1 MTFSLR
7 RRRPAQQR
15 PVRRPAAH
23 RYHDPF
29 FADPGAVEDDYRRLA
44 AGRDRPGPGGRFLPG
59 LTTPKA

>member
-7 RRRPAQQR
+7 RHRPARQR

-23 RYHDPF
+23 RFYDPF
-29 FADPGAVEDDYRRLA
+29 FADPGAVEDDYLRLT
-44 AGRDRPGPGGRFLPG
+44 AGRGRPCARAHFLPG